1 MLRRPPSSTR
11 TDTLLPYTTRFRSV
25 DEDIAGLGRDAPTVV
40 VQPGQGANVQALRL
54 DHTTLVVHVEAVA
67 QHAHGARL
75 KGALEGG
82 KRSAA
87 VVDVGRGEADIAG
100 LGDEFAALVVQVTA
114 QLDGQAGLA
123 LHLAFAVGQAR
134 GFRSEEHT
142 S

>member
-82 KRSAA
+82 KRS
-87 VVDVGRGEADIAG
+87 
-100 LGDEFAALVVQVTA
+100 
-114 QLDGQAGLA
+114 
-123 LHLAFAVGQAR
+123 
-134 GFRSEEHT
+134 RSEEHT
-142 S
+142 SELQSLMRISYAVFCLKKKKRHSTSKITQTH